1 MVDDETQQEW
11 KERKEEREEII
22 VDRPNQRS

>member
-22 VDRPNQRS
+22 VDRPNQPS